1 MALDRQSIEKKDF
14 PIGRRGYDPDAV
26 NAHLRALAD
35 EVEEL
40 KRSSG
45 RRSESL
51 AAVASE
57 QVRSLVEAAEATA
70 ADIQRRAEDE
80 AREIRAEASSEAEAT
95 REHAT
100 AEARHYVGKVAGS
113 TTGMLERIDAMEN
126 ELAALI
132 ESLRSGCHR
141 LNADVQLLEGD
152 LASVKTAV
160 VTRARFEPEPAGAA
174 AATEAA
180 AAPAPALEQAA
191 PAVPTAEPFEA
202 SVGVVGAG
210 AGEVL
215 SDASAAPAP
224 AGPANGAEDESARLI
239 ALNMVMNNT
248 PREEIERY
256 LAEHFRLSDRRG
268 LLDEVYS
275 SFQN

>member
-1 MALDRQSIEKKDF
+1 
-14 PIGRRGYDPDAV
+14 
-26 NAHLRALAD
+26 
-35 EVEEL
+35 
-40 KRSSG
+40 
-45 RRSESL
+45 
-51 AAVASE
+51 
-57 QVRSLVEAAEATA
+57 
-70 ADIQRRAEDE
+70 
-80 AREIRAEASSEAEAT
+80 
-95 REHAT
+95 
-100 AEARHYVGKVAGS
+100 GKVAGS

-132 ESLRSGCHR
+132 ESLRTGCHR

-191 PAVPTAEPFEA
+191 PAVPTQPFEA

-224 AGPANGAEDESARLI
+224 AGRANGAEDESARLI

-256 LAEHFRLSDRRG
+256 LAEHFRLTDRRG